1 MAPAFSRIF
10 KEMIMVTSK
19 GKPLPRTGKGT
30 LMRKAALKEYHY
42 EIQMLSVFLFFIFP
56 YTLLTLF

>member
-10 KEMIMVTSK
+10 KEMIMVTRK

-42 EIQMLSVFLFFIFP
+42 EIQIMLVFSFFKNFVHS
-56 YTLLTLF
+56 